1 MYVRLLYFP
10 AISKSKLFVDLV
22 AYRSGFNVLD
32 KPEWGRLFR
41 RLKLSGIHYER
52 LFLCAD
58 GANTPEAS
66 KSYGNLN
73 SLKHS

>member
-41 RLKLSGIHYER
+41 RLKLSGIHYVR
-52 LFLCAD
+52 LFFLYTN
-58 GANTPEAS
+58 GATIPEAS
-66 KSYGNLN
+66 KSDGTF
-73 SLKHS
+73 